1 MTTFSITGPVRRI
14 VIVRIGKIGDLIVSS
29 FVMRKVRQVFPDAR
43 IVLVTLP
50 RTRELLR
57 YDRTVDRV
65 IYFRGGVDLLSLV
78 LRINAFRPDMMMDL
92 NDRPSTTSTLISRL
106 CPARIRAGFSFPGKR
121 LSHPVVC
128 PPLDRTHITER
139 LRLIPEALGLSFS
152 PEEVRPG
159 LDLGPYEAE
168 EIRRSIEPLREG
180 HRRFVAVNLSAG
192 APSRYWPRDR
202 WKALLL
208 HVSSHGVRPVFILLT
223 APGEERLGEELM
235 KTLPSLQFYL
245 PAGRGFHH
253 FAACIAQS
261 DLLIS
266 PDTSAVHIASAFE
279 VPVLGLYPSA
289 EWNFRSWQPIGTRFE
304 IARPPDGDVGDL
316 STREVIRAY
325 DTLTRIPC

>member
-1 MTTFSITGPVRRI
+1 MTTSSLTGPVRRI

-29 FVMRKVRQVFPDAR
+29 FVMRKVRQAFPDAR

-78 LRINAFRPDMMMDL
+78 LRINAFRPDLVMDL
-92 NDRPSTTSTLISRL
+92 NDHPSTTSTLISRL
-106 CPARIRAGFSFPGKR
+106 CPARVRAGFSFPGKR

-139 LRLIPEALGLSFS
+139 LRLIPEALGLSFT

-159 LDLGPYEAE
+159 LDLGTDEAE
-168 EIRRSIEPLREG
+168 EIRRSIEPLRDG
-180 HRRFVAVNLSAG
+180 QRRLIAVNLSAG
-192 APSRYWPRDR
+192 DPSRYWPRDR

-208 HVSSHGVRPVFILLT
+208 HASSHGDRTVFILLT
-223 APGEERLGEELM
+223 APGEERLGEELR
-235 KTLPSLQFYL
+235 KTVPSIQFFV
-245 PAGRGFHH
+245 PAGRSFHH

-289 EWNFRSWQPIGTRFE
+289 EWNFRSWHPIGTRFE
-304 IARPPDGDVGDL
+304 IARPREGDVRDIA
-316 STREVIRAY
+316 TEEVIRAY
-325 DTLTRIPC
+325 DILTRIPC